1 MFPGIP
7 GEWRVLDLSGFERKG
22 GAAGGGVQAIIYG
35 KKDAG
40 KRQNCV
46 NYLK

>member
-22 GAAGGGVQAIIYG
+22 GAAGRRAGHNIRE
-35 KKDAG
+35 KDAG
-40 KRQNCV
+40 KRQNCA
-46 NYLK
+46 NCLK